1 MPTKRDEMDM
11 LFGFIMSERFH
22 YTDDD
27 QNKFAIAFGP
37 AVRYY
42 GFLLIVLDRYQ
53 KASKKTVS
61 ILEKEKKLMPAQTN
75 EPVRMTVEQ
84 VRLMEESSRL
94 MKLVHL
100 EIESFYLFAKIFLD
114 DVARFL
120 YVHFGQVNQLKGAGL
135 QSHDNLAKYHKRYC
149 EMKSLDVAKG
159 LSESI
164 MLLKERICDYRD
176 KQIAH
181 ELSLRTLKATAWS
194 ASGDTRIAGGTLNP
208 REGDRGA
215 TSEDLRQLM
224 DAINTYIRQ
233 VFTLI
238 ETNREKSRLKL
249 RARTTKI
256 E

>member
-1 MPTKRDEMDM
+1 MPINQKEIDM

-42 GFLLIVLDRYQ
+42 GFMLIVLDRYQ
-53 KASKKTVS
+53 KVSKKMVS
-61 ILEKEKKLMPAQTN
+61 IFKNERKMMPAQTN
-75 EPVRMTVEQ
+75 TPVRMTVEQ
-84 VRLMEESSRL
+84 FRLMEESSRL
-94 MKLVHL
+94 TTLVHL

-120 YVHFGQVNQLKGAGL
+120 YVHFGQVKQLKGAGL

-164 MLLKERICDYRD
+164 MFLKKRICDYRD

-181 ELSLRTLKATAWS
+181 ELSLRTLKGTAWS
-194 ASGDTRIAGGTLNP
+194 ASGDARIAGGTINP
-208 REGDRGA
+208 RKGERGA

-224 DAINTYIRQ
+224 DAINLYIRQ
-233 VFTLI
+233 VFTMI

-249 RARTTKI
+249 RKP
-256 E
+256 